1 MTASQLSP
9 IQVSAIQL
17 RRRILTLINIL
28 SINLASQ
35 KSSHQSR
42 SMILY
47 RRPREISRHEI
58 PARQPSPTQPNP

>member
-35 KSSHQSR
+35 ESSHQSR

-47 RRPREISRHEI
+47 RRPREISI
-58 PARQPSPTQPNP
+58 

>member
-9 IQVSAIQL
+9 IQVSAMQL

-47 RRPREISRHEI
+47 RRPREISI
-58 PARQPSPTQPNP
+58 